1 VGIEADDSRL
11 YVLLQTGVYVDL
23 YADSE
28 GLGIEVGD
36 ILMVASDL
44 SEVRPAPANLWPSK
58 SWIAVVRHVAEDLVV
73 VTGPG
78 GGWRRIPV
86 SAVRCKPGN
95 TVECDEIAGVL
106 RLISDDPLPDLEIAE
121 KGRRKPSEFKVNLGL
136 QTESFDDFA
145 GQPEI
150 VARARELIE
159 LPLAKREL
167 LDAIG
172 APPVSGVLL
181 TGPPG
186 TGKTMLSRIIA
197 RASGATLYLIRGPE
211 IGGRY
216 YGESEDLLRDVH
228 AAALA
233 DAPSIILLDE
243 VDSVAPAR
251 GDDTHE
257 VSQRIVGQ
265 LLSILDGFTPAEG
278 ILFVATTNRK
288 DAVDPALL
296 RPGRLD
302 WELAFSLPDRDGRQ
316 RILEATR
323 PRGTAGE
330 LPLGLIADR
339 TAGWSPAELKAIWTE
354 ASLLAVGEDRGLIVD
369 EDLVGGLQRRI
380 KLRSTPR
387 ARNNE
392 EDT

>member
-1 VGIEADDSRL
+1 VDTTPDLVGTLGRVVGIEADDSRL

-28 GLGIEVGD
+28 AMGIGIGD

-44 SEVRPAPANLWPSK
+44 SEVRPAPASLWPSK
-58 SWIAVVRHVAEDLVV
+58 SWIALVRHVAEDLIV

-86 SAVRCKPGN
+86 SAVRCRPGN
-95 TVECDEIAGVL
+95 TVECDETAGVL
-106 RLISDDPLPDLEIAE
+106 RLIRDDPLPDLEIAE
-121 KGRRKPSEFKVNLGL
+121 KGRRHPS
-136 QTESFDDFA
+136 
-145 GQPEI
+145 
-150 VARARELIE
+150 
-159 LPLAKREL
+159 EL

-302 WELAFSLPDRDGRQ
+302 WELSFSLPDRDDRC

-323 PRGTAGE
+323 PKGTAEE
-330 LPLGLIADR
+330 LPLELVADR

-354 ASLLAVGEDRGLIVD
+354 ASLLAVGEDRSRIVA
-369 EDLVGGLQRRI
+369 EDVVGGLQRRI
-380 KLRSTPR
+380 KLRSTPAGPKR
-387 ARNNE
+387 E
-392 EDT
+392 EDR